1 MMRLLFIWLS
11 LKWYRLNFAAVVKVF
26 FGCWLEIWFSVR
38 FTPHLLSHP
47 PISKL
52 SFSVFLSLTLSHF
65 HSRSLPSFL
74 SLYLSVYQNP
84 NLLDSLSSPCAF
96 SLPSLSCGLDTICD
110 ILLNFTLSQILL
122 LHSLILPFFLIF
134 LKKEHFIIIVFFR
147 KFESRFR
154 EICSD
159 VLLRKITL
167 SNFFAA
173 CDGES
178 KKFGSN
184 LRTS

>member
-1 MMRLLFIWLS
+1 MKMRDDCWAPKTTRESNSYLWLKRSAARPIAPPRQRTVSVLRGHKKLLQLQMFRQISSVAFLSLPPKNVRFGRNKICSNKKSRNIWSKFEPGGNRSQGGREMMMRLLFIWLS

-74 SLYLSVYQNP
+74 PL
-84 NLLDSLSSPCAF
+84 SLS
-96 SLPSLSCGLDTICD
+96 LSLS
-110 ILLNFTLSQILL
+110 
-122 LHSLILPFFLIF
+122 
-134 LKKEHFIIIVFFR
+134 
-147 KFESRFR
+147 ES
-154 EICSD
+154 
-159 VLLRKITL
+159 
-167 SNFFAA
+167 
-173 CDGES
+173 
-178 KKFGSN
+178 
-184 LRTS
+184 